1 LAQTL
6 QKNDKSK
13 QIFPIF
19 LLLSVGAGI
28 IRADGAYFAEILTS
42 GGFLCQ

>member
-1 LAQTL
+1 MTKTVNFF
-6 QKNDKSK
+6 QKFS
-13 QIFPIF
+13 F
-19 LLLSVGAGI
+19 LSVGAGI